1 MSADMTAGID
11 YLFSFKGAFAQPA
24 TRALVLIVVG
34 AFALAPLAMLALR
47 GRMSEATRRDA
58 WVRYRTWLLIAPAF
72 LVPVLF
78 TPATAI
84 VAVAV
89 VSILCY
95 REFARATGLFRER
108 ALSAIVAAGI
118 VLVACASLDHWYG
131 LFAALTPLTVIVIAA
146 AAVLPDSPK
155 GYLQRVSLASVA
167 FLLFGSGL
175 GHLGYIA
182 NDPHY
187 RAILLLLL
195 VSVQLNDIFA
205 YVCGKSFGRRKLFPH
220 TSPGKTLGGHLG
232 ALVLTTA
239 FAAAMGHLVFEG
251 TALDRWPALVALGLI
266 ISVGGQLGDLVLGS
280 IKRDIGVKDMA
291 ATLPGHGGFLDRMN
305 SSLLV
310 APAVFH
316 FVGYALGYGV
326 DRAPRVFSSALGSV
340 FGS

>member
-1 MSADMTAGID
+1 MTPAVEH
-11 YLFSFKGAFAQPA
+11 LFSFKDALAQPA
-24 TRALVLIVVG
+24 TRMFLWLVAA
-34 AFALAPLAMLALR
+34 AFVAAPLAMLALR
-47 GRMSEATRRDA
+47 GTMSEATRRDA
-58 WVRYRTWLLIAPAF
+58 WLRYRTWLLIAPAF

-108 ALSAIVAAGI
+108 SLSAIVAAGI
-118 VLVACASLDHWYG
+118 VLVACTSLDHWYG
-131 LFAALTPLTVIVIAA
+131 MFTALTPLTVIVIAA
-146 AAVLPDSPK
+146 VAVLRDSPG

-182 NDPHY
+182 NDPNY
-187 RAILLLLL
+187 RPILLLIL

-232 ALVLTTA
+232 ALALTTA
-239 FAAAMGHLVFEG
+239 FAAVTAHFVFEG
-251 TALDRWPALVALGLI
+251 TALDRWPALLALGLI
-266 ISVGGQLGDLVLGS
+266 ISVGGQLGDLVLSS
-280 IKRDIGVKDMA
+280 IKRDIGVKDLA

-316 FVGYALGYGV
+316 FVGYALGYGLE
-326 DRAPRVFSSALGSV
+326 REPRVFTSMLGS
-340 FGS
+340 

>member
-1 MSADMTAGID
+1 MNAGLEH
-11 YLFSFKGAFAQPA
+11 LFSFKDAFAQPA
-24 TRALVLIVVG
+24 TRVFLWIILG
-34 AFALAPLAMLALR
+34 AFVAAPIVMLALQ

-72 LVPVLF
+72 LAPVLF
-78 TPATAI
+78 APATAI
-84 VAVAV
+84 AAVAV

-108 ALSAIVAAGI
+108 SLSAIVAAGI

-182 NDPHY
+182 NDPGY
-187 RAILLLLL
+187 RAILLLIL

-239 FAAAMGHLVFEG
+239 FAAAMGHVVFEG
-251 TALDRWPALVALGLI
+251 TALDRWPALIALGLI

-316 FVGYALGYGV
+316 FVGYALGYGLE
-326 DRAPRVFSSALGSV
+326 REPRVFSSLVG
-340 FGS
+340 F

>member
-1 MSADMTAGID
+1 
-11 YLFSFKGAFAQPA
+11 
-24 TRALVLIVVG
+24 
-34 AFALAPLAMLALR
+34 
-47 GRMSEATRRDA
+47 
-58 WVRYRTWLLIAPAF
+58 
-72 LVPVLF
+72 
-78 TPATAI
+78 
-84 VAVAV
+84 
-89 VSILCY
+89 
-95 REFARATGLFRER
+95 
-108 ALSAIVAAGI
+108 
-118 VLVACASLDHWYG
+118 
-131 LFAALTPLTVIVIAA
+131 
-146 AAVLPDSPK
+146 VLPDSPK

-182 NDPHY
+182 NDPGY
-187 RAILLLLL
+187 RAILLLVL

-239 FAAAMGHLVFEG
+239 FAAAMGHVVFED
-251 TALDRWPALVALGLI
+251 TALDRWPALIALGLV

-291 ATLPGHGGFLDRMN
+291 ATLPGHGGILDRMN

-316 FVGYALGYGV
+316 FVGYALGYGLE
-326 DRAPRVFSSALGSV
+326 REPRVFSSLLG
-340 FGS
+340 F

>member
-1 MSADMTAGID
+1 MNAGME
-11 YLFSFKGAFAQPA
+11 YLFSFQDALAQPA
-24 TRALVLIVVG
+24 TRVFLWIILG
-34 AFALAPLAMLALR
+34 AFVAAPLVMLALH

-58 WVRYRTWLLIAPAF
+58 WTRYRTWLLIAPAF
-72 LVPVLF
+72 LAPVIF

-108 ALSAIVAAGI
+108 SLSAIVAVGI
-118 VLVACASLDHWYG
+118 VLVACTSLDHWYG
-131 LFAALTPLTVIVIAA
+131 MFTALTPLTVIVIAA
-146 AAVLPDSPK
+146 AAVLPDSPQ

-175 GHLGYIA
+175 GHLGYVA
-182 NDPHY
+182 NDPGY
-187 RAILLLLL
+187 RAILLLIL

-205 YVCGKSFGRRKLFPH
+205 YVCGKSFGRRKLFPR

-251 TALDRWPALVALGLI
+251 TALDRWPALLALGLI

-280 IKRDIGVKDMA
+280 IKRDIGVKDLA
-291 ATLPGHGGFLDRMN
+291 STLPGHGGFLDRMN

-316 FVGYALGYGV
+316 FVGYALGYGLA
-326 DRAPRVFSSALGSV
+326 REPRVFSSMVG
-340 FGS
+340 F